1 MGSLGMLFYIVECFT
16 VNLEN
21 LATDAVGSA
30 QLGRID
36 EQIEG
41 DRGFVAVALGEAPH
55 EVNQIGTLHAQRPE
69 VGDGLAELGAL
80 VSDGQLRRGRGLSA
94 QNVEL
99 DFDAKERLKYPIVE
113 VARNA
118 AAFGLDG
125 AGTQMPQKKDVLQ
138 TGGHVRGNAFQQAK
152 SCFWNGLRPFRRKI
166 LPVACPPCSNDTVT
180 KDL

>member
-41 DRGFVAVALGEAPH
+41 DRGFIAVALGEAAH

-69 VGDGLAELGAL
+69 VGDGLAELGTF
-80 VSDGQLRRGRGLSA
+80 VSDGLLQAGEAADGQLRRRGSLSA

-99 DFDAKERLKYPIVE
+99 DFDAQERLKYPIVE

-118 AAFGLDG
+118 AASGLES
-125 AGTQMPQKKDVLQ
+125 AVTQLRQ
-138 TGGHVRGNAFQQAK
+138 TKNVPH
-152 SCFWNGLRPFRRKI
+152 
-166 LPVACPPCSNDTVT
+166 T
-180 KDL
+180 